1 VISVDTKVLSV
12 DKIKDQIA
20 EYEHEIRDLQVKADS
35 ATGTEKTKLEREIS
49 VLKIKSGIL
58 RLR

>member
-1 VISVDTKVLSV
+1 MDTKVLSV